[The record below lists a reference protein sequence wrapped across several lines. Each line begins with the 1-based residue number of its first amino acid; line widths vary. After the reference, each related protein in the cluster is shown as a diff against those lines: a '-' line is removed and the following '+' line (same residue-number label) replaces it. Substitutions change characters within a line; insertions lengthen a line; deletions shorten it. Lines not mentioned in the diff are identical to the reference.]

1 MENKI
6 SVIVPVYNTE
16 DYLEKCIRSIM
27 NQTYKNLEIITI
39 NDGSTDNSL
48 SILENLK
55 KEDDRIIIINQENMG
70 VSKARNKGLD
80 YATGEFIG
88 FVDSDD
94 FLEEDMYDIMIK
106 HLIEENADLCR
117 IKAFIYNR
125 EGGIEEISNDRKIYT
140 YNNELEIMN
149 VYLQNELKIAV
160 WDKLFR
166 KSAVEN
172 IRFDSSLFNED
183 AAYVWEACLNSRKV
197 VMDTKQLY
205 HHIKRSNNSLTSAPF
220 SESNLTLYHY
230 CKENLEKL
238 MDEYENREQQAYLFY
253 FNGLFHLLKVYK
265 RDWDSNNLLNLYK
278 EEIIEIINELKS
290 IIKNHN
296 EYINKFDLIH
306 SKDIIEILEN
316 RLNIWL
322 VKKWGC

>member
-1 MENKI
+1 MKNKI

-16 DYLEKCIRSIM
+16 DYLERCIRSIM
-27 NQTYKNLEIITI
+27 EQTYKNLEIVVV
-39 NDGSTDNSL
+39 NDGSTDRSL
-48 SILENLK
+48 NVLESLR
-55 KEDDRIIIINQENMG
+55 KEDDRIIIINQGNMG

-80 YATGEFIG
+80 YATGEFIT

-94 FLEEDMYDIMIK
+94 FIEKDMYEIMVN
-106 HLIEENADLCR
+106 HLIEEDADLCR

-125 EGGIEEISNDRKIYT
+125 EGDIEEISKERNIFT
-140 YNNELEIMN
+140 YNTELEIMN

-160 WDKLFR
+160 WDKMFR
-166 KSAVEN
+166 KNAVEK
-172 IRFDSSLFNED
+172 IRFDASLFNED

-205 HHIKRSNNSLTSAPF
+205 HHIKRPNNSLTSAPF
-220 SESNLTLYHY
+220 SENNLTLYSY
-230 CKENLEKL
+230 CKENYDKL
-238 MDEYENREQQAYLFY
+238 MNEYEGKEQQAYLFY

-265 RDWDSNNLLNLYK
+265 RDWDNNNLPNLYK
-278 EEIIEIINELKS
+278 KEIKEIIGELKAIIN
-290 IIKNHN
+290 NHS

-316 RLNIWL
+316 RLNI
-322 VKKWGC
+322 

>member
-1 MENKI
+1 MNSKI
-6 SVIVPVYNTE
+6 SVIVPIYNTE
-16 DYLEKCIRSIM
+16 KYLERCIRSIM
-27 NQTYKNLEIITI
+27 NQTYKNIEIIAV

-48 SILENLK
+48 GILEKLK
-55 KEDDRIIIINQENMG
+55 CEDDRIIIINQENMG
-70 VSKARNKGLD
+70 VSKARNKGLNC
-80 YATGEFIG
+80 ATGDFIG

-94 FLEEDMYDIMIK
+94 FIEKDMYEIMIN

-125 EGGIEEISNDRKIYT
+125 EGGIEEISKERNIYT
-140 YNNELEIMN
+140 YNNEVEIMN

-166 KSAVEN
+166 KSAVEK

-205 HHIKRSNNSLTSAPF
+205 HHIKRPNNSLTSAPF
-220 SESNLTLYHY
+220 SEDNLTLYKY
-230 CKENLEKL
+230 SKDNFKKL
-238 MDEYENREQQAYLFY
+238 LNEYEDREQQAYLFY

-265 RDWDSNNLLNLYK
+265 RDWDNNNLPNLYK
-278 EEIIEIINELKS
+278 KEIIEIINELKK
-290 IIKNHN
+290 IINIHS

-316 RLNIWL
+316 RFNIL
-322 VKKWGC
+322 YK

>member
-1 MENKI
+1 MKNKI

-16 DYLEKCIRSIM
+16 DYLERCIRSIID
-27 NQTYKNLEIITI
+27 QTYKNIEIIAV
-39 NDGSTDNSL
+39 NDGSTDSSL
-48 SILENLK
+48 SILESLR
-55 KEDDRIIIINQENMG
+55 KEDNRIIIINQENMG

-80 YATGEFIG
+80 YATGEFIT

-94 FLEEDMYDIMIK
+94 FIEKDMYEIMIN
-106 HLIEENADLCR
+106 HLIEEDADLCR

-125 EGGIEEISNDRKIYT
+125 EGGIEEISKERNIFT

-160 WDKLFR
+160 WDKMFR
-166 KSAVEN
+166 RSTVEK
-172 IRFDSSLFNED
+172 IRFDASLFNED

-205 HHIKRSNNSLTSAPF
+205 HHIKRPNNSLTSAPF
-220 SESNLTLYHY
+220 SESNLTLYNY
-230 CKENLEKL
+230 CKENFDKL
-238 MDEYENREQQAYLFY
+238 MNEYENREQQAYLFY

-265 RDWDSNNLLNLYK
+265 RDWDSNNLPNLYK
-278 EEIIEIINELKS
+278 NEITEIIGELKTIIN
-290 IIKNHN
+290 NHS

-316 RLNIWL
+316 RLNI
-322 VKKWGC
+322 

>member
-160 WDKLFR
+160 WDK
-166 KSAVEN
+166 
-172 IRFDSSLFNED
+172 
-183 AAYVWEACLNSRKV
+183 
-197 VMDTKQLY
+197 
-205 HHIKRSNNSLTSAPF
+205 
-220 SESNLTLYHY
+220 
-230 CKENLEKL
+230 
-238 MDEYENREQQAYLFY
+238 
-253 FNGLFHLLKVYK
+253 
-265 RDWDSNNLLNLYK
+265 
-278 EEIIEIINELKS
+278 
-290 IIKNHN
+290 
-296 EYINKFDLIH
+296 
-306 SKDIIEILEN
+306 
-316 RLNIWL
+316 
-322 VKKWGC
+322 

>member
-172 IRFDSSLFNED
+172 IKFDSSLFNED

-230 CKENLEKL
+230 CKENFEKL

-290 IIKNHN
+290 IIKNHS

-316 RLNIWL
+316 RLNI
-322 VKKWGC
+322 

>member
-205 HHIKRSNNSLTSAPF
+205 HHTKRSNNSLTSAPF

-316 RLNIWL
+316 RLNI
-322 VKKWGC
+322 

>member
-16 DYLEKCIRSIM
+16 NYLEKCIRSIM

-80 YATGEFIG
+80 YVTGEFIG

-94 FLEEDMYDIMIK
+94 FLEEDMYEIMIK

-183 AAYVWEACLNSRKV
+183 AVYVWEACLNSRKV

-205 HHIKRSNNSLTSAPF
+205 HHIKRPNNSLTSAPF

-230 CKENLEKL
+230 CKENFEKL

-290 IIKNHN
+290 IIKNHS

-316 RLNIWL
+316 RLNI
-322 VKKWGC
+322 

>member
-16 DYLEKCIRSIM
+16 EYLERCIRSIM
-27 NQTYKNLEIITI
+27 EQTYKNLEIIVV
-39 NDGSTDNSL
+39 NDGSVDGSL
-48 SILENLK
+48 NILESLK
-55 KEDDRIIIINQENMG
+55 KEDDRIVIINQENMG

-80 YATGEFIG
+80 YTTGEFIT

-94 FLEEDMYDIMIK
+94 FIEKDMYEIMIK
-106 HLIEENADLCR
+106 HLIEEDADLCR

-125 EGGIEEISNDRKIYT
+125 EGGIEEISKERNLFI
-140 YNNELEIMN
+140 YNNEIEIMN

-160 WDKLFR
+160 WDKMFR
-166 KSAVEN
+166 KSAVEK
-172 IRFDSSLFNED
+172 IRFDTSLFNED

-205 HHIKRSNNSLTSAPF
+205 HHIKRPNNSLTSAPF
-220 SESNLTLYHY
+220 SESNLTLYGY
-230 CKENLEKL
+230 CKENFKKL
-238 MDEYENREQQAYLFY
+238 MNEYEDREQQAYLFY

-265 RDWDSNNLLNLYK
+265 RDWDSNNLIKVYK
-278 EEIIEIINELKS
+278 KEILEIISELKN
-290 IIKNHN
+290 IIDNHS

-316 RLNIWL
+316 RLSM
-322 VKKWGC
+322 

>member
-1 MENKI
+1 MKNKI

-16 DYLEKCIRSIM
+16 DYLERCIRSIID
-27 NQTYKNLEIITI
+27 QTYKNIEIIAV
-39 NDGSTDNSL
+39 NDGSTDSSL
-48 SILENLK
+48 SILESLR
-55 KEDDRIIIINQENMG
+55 KEDNRIIIINQENMG

-80 YATGEFIG
+80 YATGEFIT

-94 FLEEDMYDIMIK
+94 FIEKDMYEVMIN
-106 HLIEENADLCR
+106 HLIEEDADLCR

-125 EGGIEEISNDRKIYT
+125 EGGIEEISKERNIFT

-160 WDKLFR
+160 WDKMFR
-166 KSAVEN
+166 RSAVEK
-172 IRFDSSLFNED
+172 IRFDASLFNED

-205 HHIKRSNNSLTSAPF
+205 HHIKRQNNSLTSAPF
-220 SESNLTLYHY
+220 SESNLTLYNY
-230 CKENLEKL
+230 CKENFDKL
-238 MDEYENREQQAYLFY
+238 MNEYENREQQAYLFY

-265 RDWDSNNLLNLYK
+265 RDWDSNNLPNLYK
-278 EEIIEIINELKS
+278 NEITEIIGELKTIIN
-290 IIKNHN
+290 NHS

-316 RLNIWL
+316 RLNI
-322 VKKWGC
+322 

>member
-48 SILENLK
+48 SILEYLK

-316 RLNIWL
+316 RLNI
-322 VKKWGC
+322 

>member
-230 CKENLEKL
+230 CKENFEKL

-290 IIKNHN
+290 IIKNHS

-316 RLNIWL
+316 RLNI
-322 VKKWGC
+322 

>member
-1 MENKI
+1 MKNKI

-16 DYLEKCIRSIM
+16 EYLERCIRSIM
-27 NQTYKNLEIITI
+27 NQTYKNLEIVVV
-39 NDGSTDNSL
+39 NDGSTDCSL
-48 SILENLK
+48 NILESLK
-55 KEDDRIIIINQENMG
+55 SEDDRIVIINQENMG

-80 YATGEFIG
+80 CATGDFIG

-94 FLEEDMYDIMIK
+94 FLEEDMYEIMIN
-106 HLIEENADLCR
+106 HLIHENADLCR

-125 EGGIEEISNDRKIYT
+125 DGGIEEISQERHIFT

-149 VYLQNELKIAV
+149 VYLKNELKIAV

-166 KSAVEN
+166 KSAVEK
-172 IRFDSSLFNED
+172 IRFDASLFNED

-205 HHIKRSNNSLTSAPF
+205 HHIKRPNNSLTSAPF
-220 SESNLTLYHY
+220 SENNLTLYRY
-230 CKENLEKL
+230 CKENYKKL
-238 MDEYENREQQAYLFY
+238 LNEYENREQQAYLFY

-265 RDWDSNNLLNLYK
+265 RDWDSNNLPNLYK
-278 EEIIEIINELKS
+278 DEIIEIIGELKT
-290 IIKNHN
+290 IIIEHG

-306 SKDIIEILEN
+306 AKDIIEILEN
-316 RLNIWL
+316 RLNI
-322 VKKWGC
+322 

>member
-1 MENKI
+1 M
-6 SVIVPVYNTE
+6 
-16 DYLEKCIRSIM
+16 L
-27 NQTYKNLEIITI
+27 
-39 NDGSTDNSL
+39 
-48 SILENLK
+48 LEN
-55 KEDDRIIIINQENMG
+55 
-70 VSKARNKGLD
+70 S
-80 YATGEFIG
+80 
-88 FVDSDD
+88 VDSDD

-316 RLNIWL
+316 RLNI
-322 VKKWGC
+322 

>member
-316 RLNIWL
+316 RLNI
-322 VKKWGC
+322 

>member
-1 MENKI
+1 MFMKNKI

-16 DYLEKCIRSIM
+16 DYLERCIRSIM
-27 NQTYKNLEIITI
+27 EQTYKNLEIVVV

-48 SILENLK
+48 NVLESLK
-55 KEDDRIIIINQENMG
+55 KEDNRIVIINQENMG

-80 YATGEFIG
+80 YATGEFIT

-94 FLEEDMYDIMIK
+94 FIEKDMYEIMINHLVEED
-106 HLIEENADLCR
+106 ADLCR

-125 EGGIEEISNDRKIYT
+125 EGGIEEISKERNVFI

-160 WDKLFR
+160 WDKMFR
-166 KSAVEN
+166 RSAVEK
-172 IRFDSSLFNED
+172 IRFDASLFNED
-183 AAYVWEACLNSRKV
+183 AAYVWEACLNSRKI

-205 HHIKRSNNSLTSAPF
+205 HHIKRPNNSLTSAPF
-220 SESNLTLYHY
+220 SESNLTLYRY
-230 CKENLEKL
+230 CKENFDKL
-238 MDEYENREQQAYLFY
+238 MNEYEGKEQQAYLFY

-265 RDWDSNNLLNLYK
+265 RDWDGDNLPNLYK
-278 EEIIEIINELKS
+278 KEITEIIKELKS
-290 IIKNHN
+290 IINNHS

-316 RLNIWL
+316 RLNI
-322 VKKWGC
+322 